1 MHLGRYVANA
11 ALDVPDALATSTSAV
26 EECNVV
32 AIALW
37 IVGID
42 EAQQRRFS
50 RTIGTEQC
58 PSLTGSHRPTHIV
71 QNHRRAI
78 AHVAMTQ
85 LEGVAVVDRLM
96 QRHIGQQV
104 DAAFCRKH
112 LRNLPNHTR
121 KPHLGNSEHLPHREL
136 LHRQHKIGEW
146 WNIHRVAQQQN
157 HCSALAGNVV
167 QQFVEK

>member
-1 MHLGRYVANA
+1 
-11 ALDVPDALATSTSAV
+11 
-26 EECNVV
+26 
-32 AIALW
+32 
-37 IVGID
+37 
-42 EAQQRRFS
+42 
-50 RTIGTEQC
+50 
-58 PSLTGSHRPTHIV
+58 
-71 QNHRRAI
+71 
-78 AHVAMTQ
+78 MTQ